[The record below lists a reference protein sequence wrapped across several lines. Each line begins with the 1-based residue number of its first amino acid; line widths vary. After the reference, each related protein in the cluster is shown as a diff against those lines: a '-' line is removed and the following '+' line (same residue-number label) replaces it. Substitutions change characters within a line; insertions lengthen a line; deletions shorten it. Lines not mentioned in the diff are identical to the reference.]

1 VAEEYTLRVILP
13 EFSNDITY
21 NIPFQIDGEYR
32 EKVFSTFDV
41 YGRPTI
47 VFQKSNVFD
56 HHSENFTLEYN
67 YNPNNHFI
75 KPAIVTATI
84 MVFFTLLILV
94 NRFNLKSLN

>member
-47 VFQKSNVFD
+47 VFQKSNV
-56 HHSENFTLEYN
+56 
-67 YNPNNHFI
+67 
-75 KPAIVTATI
+75 TI
-84 MVFFTLLILV
+84 I
-94 NRFNLKSLN
+94 